1 MGTGALWHSDP
12 FKGAASPNLNFKN
25 TVCVGQMH
33 RPGPQPWCVGASSV
47 PEPHRHSLRGRT
59 WDCPRGRLL
68 MLLVRVVTSVPLSLA
83 GAPPA
88 PVSSS

>member
-33 RPGPQPWCVGASSV
+33 RPGLQPWCARGFVCPRASSAQ
-47 PEPHRHSLRGRT
+47 PQRQDLGPP
-59 WDCPRGRLL
+59 PRE
-68 MLLVRVVTSVPLSLA
+68 TAHAA
-83 GAPPA
+83 G
-88 PVSSS
+88 